1 MLFILIIC
9 YINLMYETP
18 DPRMTSRHSIKEFMK
33 PTLQTL
39 AARLARLEAAQAV
52 RDTLARYMA
61 LCDVPLHAA
70 YADGAF
76 PRVADLFTLDAVW
89 EGVGRRAAGTFG
101 SHHGAQAIAAF
112 VQGYLPPS
120 THFQRNLHF
129 LASEHITVAVDGQS
143 ARGQWLMLQLS
154 SYGAGGAEAIS
165 ARLTIDFAPA
175 PDGRWLMSH
184 FRTERLE
191 CAPWHGSGQLE
202 QAA

>member
-1 MLFILIIC
+1 
-9 YINLMYETP
+9 
-18 DPRMTSRHSIKEFMK
+18 MK

-61 LCDVPLHAA
+61 LCDVPLHPA
-70 YADGAF
+70 YEDGAL
-76 PRVADLFTLDAVW
+76 PGIAGLFTQDAVW
-89 EGVGRRAAGTFG
+89 EGVGRRASGAFG
-101 SHHGAQAIAAF
+101 SHHGATAIAAF
-112 VQGYLPPS
+112 VQSYLAPS
-120 THFQRNLHF
+120 PHFTRNLHF
-129 LASEHITVAVDGQS
+129 LASEQITVAADGQS

-165 ARLTIDFAPA
+165 ARLTIDFTPGG
-175 PDGRWLMSH
+175 DGRWLISH

-191 CAPWHGSGQLE
+191 CAPWHDGAKLE